1 MFGNAAANDA
11 TCHSEDRRCG
21 AGTKRRPQTHIAP
34 SPMPIVTRLNTT
46 TSTVSLSNVIDMLAP
61 VVEIM
66 RHGILCVNGSTVSA
80 PRHQR
85 SARWREV
92 WQLALAEHM
101 TAAESLEMRVI
112 ASLES
117 MTRPRGRFAAVA
129 PTAATMTSLATT
141 PKARISISPSMR
153 PMFGSAFACT
163 STLGAAQ
170 KNKCNECTY

>member
-1 MFGNAAANDA
+1 MFGNAAAKEA
-11 TCHSEDRRCG
+11 TCHSDDRRCG

-34 SPMPIVTRLNTT
+34 SPMPIVTRLNMT
-46 TSTVSLSNVIDMLAP
+46 TSTVSLSNLIDMLAP

-85 SARWREV
+85 WREV
-92 WQLALAEHM
+92 WQLALVEHM

-112 ASLES
+112 ASFES
-117 MTRPRGRFAAVA
+117 MTRSRGRFAAVA

-141 PKARISISPSMR
+141 PNASSSISPSMSPIVR
-153 PMFGSAFACT
+153 RAAMNARTDPAAC
-163 STLGAAQ
+163 
-170 KNKCNECTY
+170 KIDR